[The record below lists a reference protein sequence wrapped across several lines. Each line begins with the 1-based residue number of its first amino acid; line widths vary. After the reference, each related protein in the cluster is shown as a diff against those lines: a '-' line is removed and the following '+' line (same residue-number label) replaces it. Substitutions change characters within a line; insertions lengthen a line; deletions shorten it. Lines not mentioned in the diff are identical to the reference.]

1 MTDEDK
7 VELEVSHNKD
17 AGLSMKAKGAGI
29 IILLSISIGG
39 IVFLGY
45 IAMTVNSDRS
55 SMAMIPLV
63 FLVWITYQLIA
74 VAGTMFTDRV
84 WEVDRDG

>member
-1 MTDEDK
+1 MSNDDE
-7 VELEVSHNKD
+7 VELEVSHSKES
-17 AGLSMKAKGAGI
+17 GLSMKAKGAGI

-45 IAMTVNSDRS
+45 TAITTKSDNSMIAF
-55 SMAMIPLV
+55 APIL
-63 FLVWITYQLIA
+63 FLVWITYNLIA

-84 WEVDRDG
+84 WHVDRD

>member
-1 MTDEDK
+1 LAGDDN

-45 IAMTVNSDRS
+45 TAMTTDSDK
-55 SMAMIPLV
+55 SMIAFMPIL
-63 FLVWITYQLIA
+63 FLVWITYNLIA

-84 WEVDRDG
+84 WEVNRD